1 MLRQTNQPNQ
11 ALHGD
16 FYSFKEN
23 VDSWIKDFNGQMQKV
38 AMMAETVDENI
49 DNTNHNYEL
58 VQQMQQQM
66 VDLQQEV
73 RTLKLM
79 QLLLLKKSTI
89 TEEKRT

>member
-1 MLRQTNQPNQ
+1 MLRQTNQLNQ
-11 ALHGD
+11 TLHGD

-23 VDSWIKDFNGQMQKV
+23 VDSWIKDFNSQMQKV
-38 AMMAETVDENI
+38 ALMAETVDENI
-49 DNTNHNYEL
+49 ENTNHNYEL

-66 VDLQQEV
+66 EDLQSEV

-89 TEEKRT
+89 TEEKKT

>member
-1 MLRQTNQPNQ
+1 MLRQTNQLNQ
-11 ALHGD
+11 TLHGD

-38 AMMAETVDENI
+38 ALIAETVDENT
-49 DNTNHNYEL
+49 DNTNHNYEM

-66 VDLQQEV
+66 EEMQNEL